1 MGDDVTTRQLWP
13 LLDPP
18 LPESGHDKPSQL
30 PEQPTDGLEPE
41 DASDISVPGRAP
53 WDTPE
58 RYTADELEALD
69 DRPADM
75 LETYDEMIRN
85 VAPAVAA
92 ASVPAAQWPTSD
104 PDDALAPVLD
114 DVHERPRAAWPAWN
128 SSEATS
134 RDATPPADPFVKA
147 VVAPHVFSTAADA
160 PAEPLVLRLEL
171 ATANEPNRDRS
182 AETARPAGPWSD
194 ADVEG
199 GPVDASDSE
208 FAPRSVDADAF
219 VEPDPPLDA
228 EPQREPAADAPL
240 PVTVTPATD
249 PRPAWPP
256 SDPIQRAEPPTEV
269 RPYDPYQPTGAPAS
283 ADSLATLPAAT
294 LASRLAQRASLPQPA
309 SSPQA
314 AWVPE
319 RVSVLRATPVF
330 EPAEVFDSAAP
341 VQSAPARSSR
351 RVRLAV
357 AGLAVA
363 VAVIAMVIV
372 LTTSLLR

>member
-30 PEQPTDGLEPE
+30 PEQPTNGLEPE

-58 RYTADELEALD
+58 RYTADDLEALD

-92 ASVPAAQWPTSD
+92 AAAPAAQWPASD

-128 SSEATS
+128 TPDATS
-134 RDATPPADPFVKA
+134 HDATPAADPFLKA

-171 ATANEPNRDRS
+171 ATVNEPNRDRS

-194 ADVEG
+194 ADVDG
-199 GPVDASDSE
+199 GPVDAGDSE
-208 FAPRSVDADAF
+208 FARRSVDTDVF
-219 VEPDPPLDA
+219 VEPDPPLDTG
-228 EPQREPAADAPL
+228 PQRETAADAPH
-240 PVTVTPATD
+240 PQTVAPATD
-249 PRPAWPP
+249 SRPAWPP
-256 SDPIQRAEPPTEV
+256 SDPIQRAEPQTEV
-269 RPYDPYQPTGAPAS
+269 RPYDPYQLTGAPAS
-283 ADSLATLPAAT
+283 ADPLATLPAAT

-319 RVSVLRATPVF
+319 RVSVLQATPVF
-330 EPAEVFDSAAP
+330 EPAEVLEPAAP
-341 VQSAPARSSR
+341 VQSALARSSKR
-351 RVRLAV
+351 LRLAV
-357 AGLAVA
+357 VGLAVA
-363 VAVIAMVIV
+363 IGVIATVIV
-372 LTTSLLR
+372 LTTSWLR